1 MKGHMTLD
9 TFVFDRV
16 YFFPCAVTVD
26 CVRAKASVHPRV
38 LYDVI
43 MNILA
48 KGDILEFIVIGGTNN
63 WVVLLESR
71 QYWFEVVV
79 MYKTLIPCSNGM
91 NKFQWVVIKLCAIFG
106 E

>member
-1 MKGHMTLD
+1 MKGRMTLD

-26 CVRAKASVHPRV
+26 CVRAKASVHPRA

-43 MNILA
+43 MNIVA

-79 MYKTLIPCSNGM
+79 MYKTQMPRVNDM
-91 NKFQWVVIKLCAIFG
+91 KKVQWEGIKLCVMV
-106 E
+106 